1 MQQNTTEIFRGAPVP
16 KSRVKQCHP
25 FDYQHDYGSD
35 L

>member
-1 MQQNTTEIFRGAPVP
+1 MQQNTTEIFRDVGS

-25 FDYQHDYGSD
+25 FDHQHDYGSD